1 MYKHHIR
8 GLKTAVCSI
17 LRVLIFI
24 CYFNII
30 FPPVHAQS
38 LAGITNTPDTSYSLY
53 SAFTGTKKT
62 NPEIKIVGEIHSVAV
77 KEKKNITY
85 CSIGNRKLLL
95 DAFYPSV
102 KNKKTSPAIIIIHG
116 GGWRSGNRTMHYPL
130 AQKLAEL
137 GYVCFTP
144 EYRLSTEALFPA
156 AIYDIKAAIRW
167 VRKNANEYNI
177 DTTKIVVAGFSAG
190 GEMAA
195 FMGVTGNIPLFE
207 GINCN
212 TKEATS
218 INAVID
224 IDGTLSFVHPET
236 GEGDDSKR
244 ISAGTY
250 WFGFSKKD
258 NPEVWRIA
266 SPLTWA
272 GKNTPA
278 TLFLNSSVDR
288 MHAGRNDYIKI
299 LNEYNIYSE
308 VHTFEGAPHSFC
320 LFQPWFDPMVK
331 YIDDF
336 LKKVFNK

>member
-1 MYKHHIR
+1 MNKHHINR
-8 GLKTAVCSI
+8 LKTRSGSI
-17 LRVLIFI
+17 IRALIFI

-30 FPPVHAQS
+30 IPPVYAQS
-38 LAGITNTPDTSYSLY
+38 FTGITNTPDTSYSLY
-53 SAFTGTKKT
+53 SAFTGTQKT
-62 NPEIKIVGEIHSVAV
+62 NPEIKIAGEIHSVAV
-77 KEKKNITY
+77 KDKKDITY
-85 CSIGNRKLLL
+85 CSIGDRKLLL

-102 KNKKTSPAIIIIHG
+102 KNKKTSAAIIIIHG

-156 AIYDIKAAIRW
+156 AIYDLKAAIRW
-167 VRKNANEYNI
+167 VKINAVVYNI
-177 DTTKIVVAGFSAG
+177 DTAKIIVAGFSAG

-195 FMGVTGNIPLFE
+195 FMGVTGNLPLFE
-207 GINCN
+207 GANCN
-212 TKEATS
+212 TNQTTS
-218 INAVID
+218 INAIID

-250 WFGFSKKD
+250 WFGYSKKD

-278 TLFLNSSVDR
+278 TLFLNSSVER

-320 LFQPWFDPMVK
+320 LFDPWFDPMIK
-331 YIDDF
+331 YIDEF

>member
-1 MYKHHIR
+1 MNKHYNN
-8 GLKTAVCSI
+8 GLETAQGSM
-17 LRVLIFI
+17 LRALAFIF
-24 CYFNII
+24 CLNITTLS
-30 FPPVHAQS
+30 VNAQS
-38 LAGITNTPDTSYSLY
+38 YAGITNIPDTTYSLY
-53 SAFTGTKKT
+53 SAYTGTKKT
-62 NPEIKIVGEIHSVAV
+62 NPEIKIVGEMHSADVN
-77 KEKKNITY
+77 EKKNITY

-95 DAFYPSV
+95 DAFYQSE
-102 KNKKTSPAIIIIHG
+102 KNKKISPAIIIIHG

-156 AIYDIKAAIRW
+156 AIYDIKEAIRW
-167 VRKNANEYNI
+167 VKKNAGVYNI

-195 FMGVTGNIPLFE
+195 FIGVTGKIPLFE
-207 GINCN
+207 GLNSN
-212 TKEATS
+212 TNETTS
-218 INAVID
+218 VNAIID
-224 IDGTLSFVHPET
+224 IDGTLSFVHSES

-244 ISAGTY
+244 PSAGTY
-250 WFGFSKKD
+250 WFGYSKKD
-258 NPEVWRIA
+258 NPEIWRIA

-278 TLFLNSSVDR
+278 TLFLNSAVDR
-288 MHAGRNDYIKI
+288 MHAGRSDYIKI
-299 LNEYNIYSE
+299 LNEHNIYSE

-320 LFQPWFDPMVK
+320 LFDPWFDPMVK
-331 YIDDF
+331 YIDEF